1 MYEIKSTFEVWH
13 VSSMEMNEKVKI
25 VKKIIKA
32 LHEGKDVKTLKEE
45 FKDVLSKI
53 SPYEIPIIEQELIEE
68 GMEISEILRLCDLH
82 VELFRDSL
90 ESRELSGVP
99 RGHPIDL
106 LMRENEYILKQAE
119 ALSLYAS
126 FIEKK
131 SGIEDTKSIM
141 NEINNILREL
151 RKIRLHYRKVQM
163 LIFPYLER
171 RGITAVPRVLW
182 GREDRMILALRELYQ
197 LFLRAKEDPSKHVKE
212 LADKMK
218 RIASEILELI
228 FRENKIL
235 YPASW
240 ALLSE
245 GEWAAI
251 QEIAMDIGYIVE
263 VKEEWRPKAK
273 PIMPYELEDI
283 EITEEQLK
291 RIPEEFRE
299 IVRSIEPDRYEIKK
313 EGDIELSTGFLS
325 KEEIEAVFSSLP
337 LEITYANNDARVK
350 FYTESRISGG
360 FVRTKTIVGRKV
372 GFCHP
377 PRLENFVMKV
387 IKELRG
393 GKEDYKEFWTRIGDR
408 IIRVLIVAVK
418 NKHGDMLGALEI
430 VEDLTDVIKNPDE
443 ITKKIMVL

>member
-1 MYEIKSTFEVWH
+1 
-13 VSSMEMNEKVKI
+13 MNEKIEI
-25 VKKIIKA
+25 VKKIIRA

-45 FKDVLSKI
+45 FRDILSKI
-53 SPYEIPIIEQELIEE
+53 SPFEIPIIEQELIKE

-82 VELFRDSL
+82 VELFRDFL
-90 ESRELSGVP
+90 ESRELSDVP

-106 LMRENEYILKQAE
+106 LMKENEYILKQAE
-119 ALSLYAS
+119 ALNLYAN
-126 FIEKK
+126 FIEKESDMEK
-131 SGIEDTKSIM
+131 IKGIMK
-141 NEINNILREL
+141 EIHKILGEL

-163 LIFPYLER
+163 LVFPYLER
-171 RGITAVPRVLW
+171 RGVIAVPRVLW
-182 GREDRMILALRELYQ
+182 GREDKIIVGLRELYQ
-197 LFLRAKEDPSKHVKE
+197 LFLKAQEDPSKYVKK

-218 RIASEILELI
+218 NIANETLELI

-235 YPASW
+235 YPAAW

-251 QEIAMDIGYIVE
+251 HEIAMDIGYIVE
-263 VKEEWRPKAK
+263 VKDEWKPKAK
-273 PIMPYELEDI
+273 PIMPYELKDTKI
-283 EITEEQLK
+283 SEEQIKKL
-291 RIPEEFRE
+291 PEEFKATL
-299 IVRSIEPDRYEIKK
+299 RSIEPDRYEIKK

-360 FVRTKTIVGRKV
+360 FVRTKTIVGRRV

-377 PRLENFVMKV
+377 PRLENFVMNV
-387 IKELRG
+387 IKELRE

-418 NKHGDMLGALEI
+418 NKRGEMLGVLEI
-430 VEDLTDVIKNPDE
+430 VEDFTEVIKNPDE
-443 ITKKIMVL
+443 IMKKIMVL